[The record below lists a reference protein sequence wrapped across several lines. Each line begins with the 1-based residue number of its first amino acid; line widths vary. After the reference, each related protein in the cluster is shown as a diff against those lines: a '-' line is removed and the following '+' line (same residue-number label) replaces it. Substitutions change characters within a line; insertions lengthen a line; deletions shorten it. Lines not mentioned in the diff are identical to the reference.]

1 MSPELDLNALIQEH
15 RDDLWWYLR
24 SLGADAAT
32 AEDIAQE
39 AFLAL
44 MTSAFEARHPRAT
57 FAWLRTTARNR
68 YVSWLRR
75 RRLEA
80 PVADDN
86 IRALDEIDA
95 LWMRFRPDERL
106 EALKIA
112 LAECMTELTDRAR
125 EAVLLRFQRGHKTHE
140 IAAASNVQP
149 AAVTKLLQRAKQ
161 TLRECLERRV
171 PR

>member
-1 MSPELDLNALIQEH
+1 MPREFDLATLVREH

-44 MTSAFEARHPRAT
+44 LTSTFEPRHPRAT

-68 YVSWLRR
+68 FVDLLRR
-75 RRLEA
+75 RRLEL
-80 PVADDN
+80 PDGLDDV
-86 IRALDEIDA
+86 DM
-95 LWMRFRPDERL
+95 LWERFRPDERL
-106 EALKIA
+106 DALKDA
-112 LAECMTELTDRAR
+112 LAACLGELTDRAR

-140 IAAASNVQP
+140 IAAASNVTP
-149 AAVTKLLQRAKQ
+149 AAVTKLLQRAKR
-161 TLRECLERRV
+161 TLRACLERRV